1 MLTVKMDETNGT
13 ALFEPHGPLSE
24 KDFKHAAQVV
34 NAWIEKN
41 GQLKGLVINAKAF
54 SGWDSFGAL
63 VSHLAFIR
71 DHQRKIGRVA
81 FATDT
86 PVGTVAEKMAR
97 HFIKAEIRLFP
108 YREFEQAQVWAA
120 GSDTHDPH

>member
-1 MLTVKMDETNGT
+1 MLTVKMDEANGT
-13 ALFEPHGPLSE
+13 ALFEPQGPLSE
-24 KDFKHAAQVV
+24 KDFKHAAEVV

-41 GQLKGLVINAKAF
+41 DRLKGLVIHAKTF
-54 SGWDSFGAL
+54 PGWDSFGAL

-71 DHQRKIGRVA
+71 DHHRKIGRVA

-86 PVGTVAEKMAR
+86 PVGAVAEKIGR

-108 YREFEQAQVWAA
+108 YRELEQARAWSA
-120 GSDTHDPH
+120 GSGTHDPH